1 MTARLFREG
10 DLVIGRFA
18 SGVRLA
24 RVEWADRHS
33 DALCFVDRQ
42 GAPLGDLVGTFTS
55 VTDDQADAFE
65 AAAYADG
72 ATFFAP

>member
-10 DLVIGRFA
+10 DIVIGRFA

-24 RVEWADRHS
+24 RVEFADRHS
-33 DALCFVDRQ
+33 DALVFVGRD
-42 GAPLGDLVGTFTS
+42 GADLGDLCGGFTS

-65 AAAYADG
+65 AEWAIDG
-72 ATFFAP
+72 A